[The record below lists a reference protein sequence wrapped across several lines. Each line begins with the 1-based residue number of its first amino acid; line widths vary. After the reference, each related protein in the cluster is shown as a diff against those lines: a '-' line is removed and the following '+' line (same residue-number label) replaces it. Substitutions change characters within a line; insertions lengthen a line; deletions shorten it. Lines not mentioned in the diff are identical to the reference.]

1 MQSLE
6 GLWVTKHDEMKPGLW
21 KKLQAPNL
29 HQALEVQINYLIYT
43 FTNKITSTHQEIETN
58 RCRLQNRLH
67 SDSFEHL
74 ENDFFIRDLG
84 DSLALTQ
91 CKKHSVTLKADSKF

>member
-1 MQSLE
+1 MRFSDKDDGAAVECHGQTIMQSLE

-43 FTNKITSTHQEIETN
+43 FTNKIISTHQEIETN

-74 ENDFFIRDLG
+74 ENDFFN
-84 DSLALTQ
+84 
-91 CKKHSVTLKADSKF
+91 